1 MQTSTLFTLRLLIP
15 FALGYWLSYL
25 FRVINAVVAPD
36 IMAELG
42 ISAATLG
49 FVSSAYF
56 LTFAACQIPL
66 GILLDRYQTRD
77 VASALLLF
85 AAIGSLVFALAESS
99 LTLWLGRG
107 LIGIGVSA
115 CLMAAFKCYTSWL
128 KREQLP
134 AINGLQ
140 LTSGGLGALSATAP
154 IEFAL
159 TFTDWRGIF
168 IATAILSL
176 MIALLVR
183 ILIPRTQAR
192 KSSDSILTQLRQ
204 TWAVVKTPAFYQLA
218 PASMLS
224 QSVFIAVQSLWAGL
238 WLQQVSQ
245 LTPANAAAVLFV
257 AAAGMVA
264 GFLLLGF
271 ITGRLNR
278 LGVST
283 PSISFI
289 GMACFTLTLLW
300 IQLGPDHAGLMVW
313 GLFGFFGT
321 SGTLMFAGLSQQ
333 FPIEISAR
341 VSTSLNLGIFLGAFL
356 VQWGMGA
363 VVGLWPS
370 EDGQQYPSSAFRWAL
385 GGATL
390 LQVAALGWYL
400 WCRLRAAAQASNA
413 ANT

>member
-36 IMAELG
+36 IMTELG
-42 ISAATLG
+42 LSAATLG
-49 FVSSAYF
+49 FISSAYF

-77 VASALLLF
+77 VASLLLLF
-85 AAIGSLVFALAESS
+85 AAAGSLTFALAQDS
-99 LTLWLGRG
+99 LTLWMGRG

-128 KREQLP
+128 KTEQLP
-134 AINGLQ
+134 TINGLQ

-154 IEFAL
+154 VELAL

-168 IATAILSL
+168 MLAAALSVLIAVLIRT
-176 MIALLVR
+176 
-183 ILIPRTQAR
+183 LIPTTALTNT
-192 KSSDSILTQLRQ
+192 STSVMTQLRQ
-204 TWAVVKTPAFYQLA
+204 TWAVVRTPAFYQLA
-218 PASMLS
+218 PASMMS
-224 QSVFIAVQSLWAGL
+224 QSVFIATQSLWAGL
-238 WLQQVSQ
+238 WLQQVSH
-245 LTPANAAAVLFV
+245 LSAS
-257 AAAGMVA
+257 AAAGMLFISAASMVA
-264 GFLLLGF
+264 GFLLLGI

-278 LGVST
+278 LGIST
-283 PSISFI
+283 PTVSFV
-289 GMACFTLTLLW
+289 GMLCFTMSLIW
-300 IQLGPDHAGLMVW
+300 IQLQPALAHPVAW
-313 GLFGFFGT
+313 ALFGFFGT

-333 FPIEISAR
+333 FPVNISAR

-363 VVGLWPS
+363 AISTWPS
-370 EDGQQYPSSAFRWAL
+370 EDGQHYPAEAFRWAL

-390 LQVAALGWYL
+390 LQASALCWYL
-400 WCRLRAAAQASNA
+400 FCRWRGGNQSANA

>member
-1 MQTSTLFTLRLLIP
+1 MQTSILFTLRLLIP

-25 FRVINAVVAPD
+25 FRVVNAVVAPD

-49 FVSSAYF
+49 LISSAYF

-66 GILLDRYQTRD
+66 GILLDRYQARD
-77 VASALLLF
+77 VASTLLLF
-85 AAIGSLVFALAESS
+85 AAAGSLTFALAESS

-140 LTSGGLGALSATAP
+140 LTSGGLGALTATAP
-154 IEFAL
+154 VEFAL

-168 IATAILSL
+168 MATAVLSL
-176 MIALLVR
+176 LIAVLVR
-183 ILIPRTQAR
+183 SWIPKTVIAPPTQGVM
-192 KSSDSILTQLRQ
+192 IQLNQ
-204 TWAVVKTPAFYQLA
+204 TWAVVRTPAFYQLA

-224 QSVFIAVQSLWAGL
+224 QSVFIATQSLWAGL
-238 WLQQVSQ
+238 WLQQVSH
-245 LTPANAAAVLFV
+245 LSASAAAGVLFV
-257 AAAGMVA
+257 SAASMVA

-278 LGVST
+278 LGIST
-283 PSISFI
+283 PSVSFA
-289 GMACFTLTLLW
+289 GMLCFTLTLVW
-300 IQLGPDHAGLMVW
+300 IQLQPDRASLLAW
-313 GLFGFFGT
+313 ALFGFFGT
-321 SGTLMFAGLSQQ
+321 AGTLMFAGLGQQ
-333 FPIEISAR
+333 FPVEISAR
-341 VSTSLNLGIFLGAFL
+341 VSTSLNLGIFLGAFI

-363 VVGLWPS
+363 VISLWPS
-370 EDGQQYPSSAFRWAL
+370 EDGQHYPAEAFRWAL

-390 LQVAALGWYL
+390 LQAFALCWYL
-400 WCRLRAAAQASNA
+400 ICRWRGAGQASNA
-413 ANT
+413 AST